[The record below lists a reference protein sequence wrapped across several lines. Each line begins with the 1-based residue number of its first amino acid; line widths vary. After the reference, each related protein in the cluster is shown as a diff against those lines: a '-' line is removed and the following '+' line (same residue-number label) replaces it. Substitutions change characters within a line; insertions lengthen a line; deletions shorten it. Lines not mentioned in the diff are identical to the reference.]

1 MSEHKFNVGDRVIDK
16 NFSGQ
21 VLIVKR
27 VYQDVIDDV
36 VDVYREGDDSTIV
49 KYFSKNLE
57 PVSDHIMKADEI
69 AELFKE
75 TEEKDKKEHTLP
87 NPADLMSKMDEDTQ
101 QIIDK
106 VEEKVQERTK
116 GYQIGA
122 EDAMKDIQRIKQEE
136 YDRGYKDGQKNG
148 RRPVTTKETESAYR
162 AGHKK
167 GYDEGFILGMKT
179 VIRNVERFLKEIQ
192 P

>member
-1 MSEHKFNVGDRVIDK
+1 MSEHKFKVGDKVIDK
-16 NFSGQ
+16 NFPDTILTVCTVDGD
-21 VLIVKR
+21 IV
-27 VYQDVIDDV
+27 
-36 VDVYREGDDSTIV
+36 EAEPE
-49 KYFSKNLE
+49 KYNLPKWTYNAKYLE
-57 PVSDHIMKADEI
+57 HVSDYIRTADEI

-101 QIIDK
+101 RLIEK

-122 EDAMKDIQRIKQEE
+122 EDAMKDIQRIKQEQ
-136 YDRGYKDGQKNG
+136 YDKGYNDGQQ
-148 RRPVTTKETESAYR
+148 
-162 AGHKK
+162 AGFDK
-167 GYDEGFILGMKT
+167 GFILGMKT